1 MQQRAQIAKG
11 QPAKG
16 ERNELHDGGFKMT
29 ERKEGVAQGER
40 WRRGGRGCAPQARR
54 SPGQGAVGASA
65 ERTASTESEESDE
78 SDESVGEGN
87 V

>member
-1 MQQRAQIAKG
+1 MQPTQG
-11 QPAKG
+11 DH
-16 ERNELHDGGFKMT
+16 NELCDGGFKMT
-29 ERKEGVAQGER
+29 ERKRGGCQGER

-65 ERTASTESEESDE
+65 ERTASTESEESNE